1 MYAIYGLDRSDGSS
15 YDVWNRSMLPE
26 DRPIADA
33 ALKATLEQGVPYT
46 PLFRIRRSDGA
57 IRHIQARARIHFD
70 TAGKP
75 VRMVGTN
82 EDVTEQKTMQE
93 QLELQAHHD
102 YLTGLFNRRHFHE
115 QGELTLAGAKRY
127 DHALSLCML
136 DIDHF
141 KNINDTHGHKAG
153 DIVLQKLGHILRET
167 LRTVDI
173 TGRMGGEEFAILM
186 PETNF
191 QEAAEMAERLRE
203 TVARSDVI
211 LEAGLPLH
219 FSVSIGVA
227 TMKSKDVNIDM
238 LINQADE
245 ALYQAKNTGRNKVCL
260 AD

>member
-1 MYAIYGLDRSDGSS
+1 MLPDDRS
-15 YDVWNRSMLPE
+15 
-26 DRPIADA
+26 ITDA
-33 ALKATLEQGVPYT
+33 ALKATLEQGVPYS

-75 VRMVGTN
+75 IRMVGTN
-82 EDVTEQKTMQE
+82 EDITEQKDLQK

-102 YLTGLFNRRHFHE
+102 YLTGLSNRRHFME
-115 QGELTLAGAKRY
+115 QGGLALAVAKRY

-136 DIDHF
+136 DIDQF
-141 KNINDTHGHKAG
+141 KSINDTRGHKAG

-173 TGRMGGEEFAILM
+173 VGRMGGEEFAILM
-186 PETNF
+186 PETDL
-191 QEAAEMAERLRE
+191 QEAAEIAERLRE
-203 TVARSDVI
+203 TIAKCDVI

-219 FSVSIGVA
+219 FSVSIGVS
-227 TMKSKDVNIDM
+227 TMKDKEVNMDI
-238 LINQADE
+238 LISQADT